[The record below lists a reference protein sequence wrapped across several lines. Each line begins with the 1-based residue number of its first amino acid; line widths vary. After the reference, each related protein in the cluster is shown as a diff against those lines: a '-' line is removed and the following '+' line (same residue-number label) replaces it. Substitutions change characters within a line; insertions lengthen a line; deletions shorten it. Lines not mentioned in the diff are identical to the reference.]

1 MKNEQDIFSLSNKH
15 LTYYKRGALTVN
27 GEPLYIVEL
36 VKEPGTALYAV
47 VYDVHKPHPVGQGIK
62 PKKKARKVSTKINTF
77 STKTVLGRIANSVIP
92 SKKQE
97 SWVEEPPLFIAPI
110 VPNGISTL
118 TGKREDGFFERER
131 DTQRSIGGELKWER
145 GANTGVFI
153 GLSSITWFE
162 DLSIPVESIVKAL
175 IREQQEQ
182 SDFFDLTG
190 NNEDS
195 SNPLSRYYKSLE

>member
-1 MKNEQDIFSLSNKH
+1 MTDNQEIFTLTNKH
-15 LTYYKRGALTVN
+15 LTYYKRGCLSVN

-47 VYDVHKPHPVGQGIK
+47 VYEVHTPHPVGQGIK
-62 PKKKARKVSTKINTF
+62 PKKKARKVSTKLNTF
-77 STKTVLGRIANSVIP
+77 STKTMLGRLANSIIP
-92 SKKQE
+92 SKKVD

-110 VPNGISTL
+110 VPSGTSTL
-118 TGKREDGFFERER
+118 TGKREDGFFEREK
-131 DTQRSIGGELKWER
+131 DVLRSVGGEMKWER
-145 GANTGVFI
+145 GENTGIFI

-162 DLSIPVESIVKAL
+162 DLSIPVESIVKAI

-195 SNPLSRYYKSLE
+195 SNPLSRYYKNLD

>member
-1 MKNEQDIFSLSNKH
+1 MSDNQDIFTLTNKY
-15 LTYYKRGALTVN
+15 LTYYKRGCLSVN

-47 VYDVHKPHPVGQGIK
+47 VYDVHTPHPVGQGIK

-77 STKTVLGRIANSVIP
+77 STKTLLGRIANSVIP
-92 SKKQE
+92 SKKQDT
-97 SWVEEPPLFIAPI
+97 WVEEPCLFIAPI

-131 DTQRSIGGELKWER
+131 DIQRSVGGELKWER

-162 DLSIPVESIVKAL
+162 DLSIPIESIVKA
-175 IREQQEQ
+175 IIKEQQEQ

-195 SNPLSRYYKSLE
+195 SNPLSRYYKNIE

>member
-1 MKNEQDIFSLSNKH
+1 MKNEQDIFTLTNKY

-27 GEPLYIVEL
+27 GEPIYIVEL

-47 VYDVHKPHPVGQGIK
+47 VYDVHTPHPVGQGIK
-62 PKKKARKVSTKINTF
+62 PKKKARKVSTNINTF
-77 STKTVLGRIANSVIP
+77 STKTLLGRIANSVIP
-92 SKKQE
+92 SKKLD

-110 VPNGISTL
+110 VPNGTSTL
-118 TGKREDGFFERER
+118 TGKREDGFFEREK
-131 DTQRSIGGELKWER
+131 DIQRSVGGELKWER
-145 GANTGVFI
+145 GENTGVFI

-162 DLSIPVESIVKAL
+162 DLAIPVESIVKA
-175 IREQQEQ
+175 IIKEQQEQ

-195 SNPLSRYYKSLE
+195 SNPLSRYYKNIE